1 MSTNLITLGQIMF
14 LHVYVGKIHLLFFL
28 FLLRSLSFL
37 LLLPFPPFFPL
48 HPTRGLQALLVRM
61 VELAVQGRRG
71 LMETLVPQDHRE
83 RRDNQ

>member
-1 MSTNLITLGQIMF
+1 MSTNLITFGQIMY

-28 FLLRSLSFL
+28 FLLHSLSFL
-37 LLLPFPPFFPL
+37 LLLPFPPFSSSS
-48 HPTRGLQALLVRM
+48 TRGLQALLVRM